1 MREIGILDRRIA
13 QTRFHIEQAWR
24 EYHHLFLSRGAKV
37 KGKVNNIQGLRAFAA
52 IAVAGFHTRFRFP
65 HMRLFGSFGVEV
77 FFVIS
82 GYIMASICVSNS
94 EFFFRRR
101 LLRIVPPYWTATVVM
116 FLAALWFPNLMWTTR
131 PDVGE
136 LIKSLLFIP
145 FSRSDGSIEPILS
158 IGWTL
163 NCEMYFYAVLAVSL
177 LIFRRRALW
186 LAAGIILAVTETC
199 MRFGGQSAIGR
210 FYGWNVILDFLL
222 GIVAFFVCRTI
233 PEKMSQRLRL
243 PMLFLLAV
251 SILMLILIQGAFP
264 PLTITRVLTPG
275 ILSFLMVGSA
285 ALLAQAGWDT
295 NVKWL
300 VLIGDASYVLYLV
313 HPFCEDIIDRVFSHY
328 IGWLRIDAF
337 PGYLISMTSVVLLAV
352 LIHIKVERPM
362 VAYLNRNWGG
372 MRKSVEFSPKHAA

>member
-210 FYGWNVILDFLL
+210 FYGSE
-222 GIVAFFVCRTI
+222 RH
-233 PEKMSQRLRL
+233 LRL
-243 PMLFLLAV
+243 LARHRRVLCLPHHSGEDVATSAASDAV
-251 SILMLILIQGAFP
+251 SSRGFNSDAHP
-264 PLTITRVLTPG
+264 DTGRVSTTDDHARANTG
-275 ILSFLMVGSA
+275 HIVVSDGGERSIA
-285 ALLAQAGWDT
+285 GAGWMGY
-295 NVKWL
+295 KCQMAGSYRRRQL
-300 VLIGDASYVLYLV
+300 CSLSRASL
-313 HPFCEDIIDRVFSHY
+313 
-328 IGWLRIDAF
+328 LRGYNR
-337 PGYLISMTSVVLLAV
+337 PGL
-352 LIHIKVERPM
+352 
-362 VAYLNRNWGG
+362 
-372 MRKSVEFSPKHAA
+372 